1 MSEMT
6 VEKALTL
13 LAQGVRNRKKWREQA
28 REDFEF
34 VAGNQWNEQD
44 IEAMDEAMR
53 PRTTFNNIAP
63 IVDAIA
69 GHEVANRQKVSY
81 LPRQV
86 GSSGVNEVLTA
97 AADYIRE
104 QSDADAEE
112 SSAFNDCCVCG
123 EGWTDTEID
132 YDQDLDGR
140 ILIDRV
146 DPLEMDVDSLST
158 KENHADAKWV
168 SRSKI
173 YGRSEAK
180 ERWPD
185 WVFEADDNRETNEA
199 IDVIAAAFYRSDSG
213 EGGRPG
219 SDSDK
224 VLIHD
229 FQWWEHKTVYRVP
242 AQLIPPPLAHILL
255 KGYAMDAKPKGDE
268 APFVNPKDLTPDSNG
283 LITISSEAW
292 SNLMKESGLPKQVFT
307 AAVDAKAVLK
317 QRQRCYYRMYFS
329 GEEELERKE
338 TPTGDSFTYKAMTAK
353 RDRKTGWYGVVRA
366 MKDPQK
372 WSNKFMS
379 SMLEIIATS
388 GKGGIMHKAGF
399 FQDPRDAEENWA
411 NPSKDIIINDDANIE
426 TDMAPRPYNKMPP
439 QMMTL
444 MQYADSNIK
453 GVAGVNPEV
462 MGLAQ
467 TLDPSGTMEEGR
479 RQSGLNML
487 SYLFDSLRRY
497 RKEQGRVLLKMIKK
511 YIPKGRLVRIVGP
524 DGQQFVPLA
533 YDDKTTEYDVIVDEA
548 PTSPNVKQ
556 RTWDTFATLLGEIP
570 ALGSPAIMG
579 IALDYS
585 PFPAAMVQK
594 IKQAQQQQA
603 QQPPQLSPLDQAK
616 AMDLQ
621 ASAALKGAQA
631 RNLGQEGQIKAML
644 AQIEAQGESQKA
656 NAEVQKAQYDFMA
669 TVAKYHQA
677 IADNQTKQAGT
688 YFDHLK
694 SLYGVIESANK
705 ATQSQHGTV
714 QAAHSTVQANH
725 ATLQSAHQTVQTL
738 NQPTEPETANG

>member
-1 MSEMT
+1 MNEMT
-6 VEKALTL
+6 VEKALKL
-13 LAQGVRNRKKWREQA
+13 LAQGVRNRKTWRKDA

-34 VAGNQWNEQD
+34 VAGDQWAEED
-44 IEAMDEAMR
+44 VEAMEDAMR

-104 QSDADAEE
+104 QADADAEE
-112 SSAFNDCCVCG
+112 SSAFNDCCICG

-140 ILIDRV
+140 ITVNRV
-146 DPLEMDVDSLST
+146 DPLEMDVDQLST

-173 YGRSEAK
+173 YGKDEAK

-185 WVFEADDNRETNEA
+185 GTFEASDNREPNEPV
-199 IDVIAAAFYRSDSG
+199 DVIAAAFYHSDSG

-219 SDSDK
+219 SDADK
-224 VLIHD
+224 VLVHD

-255 KGYAMDAKPKGDE
+255 KGYAMDAKPTEDS

-283 LITISSEAW
+283 LITINSDAW
-292 SNLMKESGLPKQVFT
+292 ANLMKESGLPKTIFSQ
-307 AAVDAKAVLK
+307 AVEARAVLK
-317 QRQRCYYRMYFS
+317 QRQRCYYRMYLS
-329 GEEELERKE
+329 GEEELETKE

-353 RDRKTGWYGVVRA
+353 RDRKGNCWYGVVRA

-388 GKGGIMHKAGF
+388 GKGGIMHKSGF
-399 FQDPRDAEENWA
+399 FQDPNAAENDWA
-411 NPSKDIIINDDANIE
+411 NPSKNLIVNDDVNMA
-426 TDMAPRPYNKMPP
+426 TDMAPRPVNQMPP

-497 RKEQGRVLLKMIKK
+497 RKEQGRVLLCMIKK
-511 YIPKGRLVRIVGP
+511 YIPPGRLVLINGP
-524 DGQQFVPLA
+524 DGQQFVPMV
-533 YDDKTTEYDVIVDEA
+533 YQDKTIEYQVIVDEA

-556 RTWDTFATLLGEIP
+556 RTWDTYATLLQEIP
-570 ALGSPAIMG
+570 ALASPSMLG
-579 IALDYS
+579 IVLDYS
-585 PFPAAMVQK
+585 PFPQAMVQK
-594 IKQAQQQQA
+594 IKQAMQQQA
-603 QQPPQLSPLDQAK
+603 QQQPQISPLEQAK
-616 AMDLQ
+616 AMELQ

-677 IADNQTKQAGT
+677 IADNETKQAGA

-694 SLYGVIESANK
+694 SLYSLVESAHK
-705 ATQSQHGTV
+705 AEQSQHGTA
-714 QAAHSTVQANH
+714 QAAHATAQAGH
-725 ATLQSAHQTVQTL
+725 ATLQSAHQTIQTL
-738 NQPTEPETANG
+738 TQPEPEPASV